1 MACWS
6 GFAGRA
12 SREKFLQFIR
22 ILPMSTKVTDRK
34 ALCIE
39 LMALARWGILA
50 GLTLLAAQPLA
61 AQETMATLQI
71 GSQTYSNVTIESRTP
86 SHVYIKHAN
95 GYATIRV
102 KGLEPDVQQQL
113 GYEVAPPKQPLLSR
127 TMLSQKLKIDPEA
140 RAAEEKL
147 VQEVQERIRTL
158 DPNLRTGILAG
169 AVVGY
174 LFFCFCCMLI
184 CKKTSNEPGIL
195 VWLPVLQVFPLLRAA
210 GMSGWWFFL
219 FLLGPL
225 GMAPLLGWQPGM
237 SEWWFLLVLLPG
249 LNAIAGIV
257 WSVRICQTRGKSGWL
272 GLLLLL
278 PVTNLFVFLYLAF
291 SDGSSPAS
299 QDLPSGQFRYQR

>member
-61 AQETMATLQI
+61 AQDSIATLQI

-102 KGLEPDVQQQL
+102 KGLEPDIQQQL

-127 TMLSQKLKIDPEA
+127 KMLAQKLKIDPETREA
-140 RAAEEKL
+140 QEKL
-147 VQEVQERIRTL
+147 VQDVQERIRTL

-169 AVVGY
+169 AAVGY

-195 VWLPVLQVFPLLRAA
+195 VWLPVLQLFPLLRAA

-219 FLLGPL
+219 FLL
-225 GMAPLLGWQPGM
+225 
-237 SEWWFLLVLLPG
+237 PG
-249 LNAIAGIV
+249 LNVLAGIV
-257 WSVRICQTRGKSGWL
+257 WSVKICQTRGKSGWL
-272 GLLLLL
+272 ALLLLL

-291 SDGSSPAS
+291 SDGTNQAS
-299 QDLPSGQFRYQR
+299 HILPSGQFRYER

>member
-1 MACWS
+1 
-6 GFAGRA
+6 
-12 SREKFLQFIR
+12 
-22 ILPMSTKVTDRK
+22 
-34 ALCIE
+34 
-39 LMALARWGILA
+39 MALARWAILA

-61 AQETMATLQI
+61 AQDTIATLQI

-102 KGLEPDVQQQL
+102 KGLEPDIQQQL
-113 GYEVAPPKQPLLSR
+113 GYEVVPPKQPLLSR
-127 TMLSQKLKIDPEA
+127 KMLAEKIKIDPEV
-140 RAAEEKL
+140 REAEEKL

-169 AVVGY
+169 AAVGY

-219 FLLGPL
+219 FLL
-225 GMAPLLGWQPGM
+225 
-237 SEWWFLLVLLPG
+237 PG
-249 LNAIAGIV
+249 LNVIAGIV
-257 WSVRICQTRGKSGWL
+257 WCVKICQTRGKSGWL
-272 GLLLLL
+272 ALFFLL

-291 SDGSSPAS
+291 SDSTPQANPT
-299 QDLPSGQFRYQR
+299 LPSGQFRYQR

>member
-1 MACWS
+1 VRNC
-6 GFAGRA
+6 
-12 SREKFLQFIR
+12 REKSLQFIR

-34 ALCIE
+34 DLCIE
-39 LMALARWGILA
+39 LMALARWAILA

-61 AQETMATLQI
+61 AQDTIATLQI

-86 SHVYIKHAN
+86 SHVNIKHAN
-95 GYATIRV
+95 GYASIRV
-102 KGLEPDVQQQL
+102 KGLEPAIQQQL

-127 TMLSQKLKIDPEA
+127 KMLAEKIKIDPEV
-140 RAAEEKL
+140 REAEEKL

-169 AVVGY
+169 AAVGY

-219 FLLGPL
+219 FLAAPL
-225 GMAPLLGWQPGM
+225 GMAPLLAWQPGM
-237 SEWWFLLVLLPG
+237 SEWWFLLVPLLG
-249 LNAIAGIV
+249 LNAIVGIV

-272 GLLLLL
+272 GLLFLL

-291 SDGSSPAS
+291 SNGSSPAR
-299 QDLPSGQFRYQR
+299 QDLPSGQFKYQR

>member
-127 TMLSQKLKIDPEA
+127 KMLSEKLKIDPEV
-140 RAAEEKL
+140 REAEEKL
-147 VQEVQERIRTL
+147 VEEAQERIRTL

-195 VWLPVLQVFPLLRAA
+195 VWLPVLQIFPLLRAA

-219 FLLGPL
+219 FLAAPL
-225 GMAPLLGWQPGM
+225 GMAPLLAWQPGM
-237 SEWWFLLVLLPG
+237 SEWCFCWFYCR
-249 LNAIAGIV
+249 A
-257 WSVRICQTRGKSGWL
+257 STR
-272 GLLLLL
+272 
-278 PVTNLFVFLYLAF
+278 
-291 SDGSSPAS
+291 SPAWF
-299 QDLPSGQFRYQR
+299 GA